1 MLFLLSIWNYQ
12 LKIPNNYY
20 LDIQAQFDLED
31 ESIEQL
37 QKNNIL
43 YTEDDTGAFFHFY
56 TKEVNGLFFEVV
68 QRVGEYKKYGETNAF
83 IRLASQSYQD

>member
-1 MLFLLSIWNYQ
+1 M
-12 LKIPNNYY
+12 KIPNNYY

-43 YTEDDTGAFFHFY
+43 YTENDTRRSSISTPKKLELA
-56 TKEVNGLFFEVV
+56 LFFEVV
-68 QRVGEYKKYGETNAF
+68 QQGVGGIKYGETNAF
-83 IRLASQSYQD
+83 I